1 MGSVDTR
8 IRALEA
14 RSERFTQDIV
24 VIDDGVGPFRLMIQG
39 AELSQ
44 EFMGQVGAV
53 RLGATLDPGTVTPK
67 AADITADRLSAGRSK

>member
-39 AELSQ
+39 AELPQ

-53 RLGATLDPGTVTPK
+53 RLGATLEQGTVTPE
-67 AADITADRLSAGRSK
+67 AADVTADRMSAGRSK